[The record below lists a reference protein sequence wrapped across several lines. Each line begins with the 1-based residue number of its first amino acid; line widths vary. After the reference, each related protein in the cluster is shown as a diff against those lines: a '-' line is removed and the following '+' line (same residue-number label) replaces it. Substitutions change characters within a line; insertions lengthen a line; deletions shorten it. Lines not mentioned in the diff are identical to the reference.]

1 MNFSKDASVNRDEEF
16 LNLISDHSSDELRE
30 IFEKSLVSKNEALSN
45 NLNKLCSDS
54 LALIYSNI
62 DKKQPSSIN
71 NALDHLSL
79 DNCETNCHNNNEIIE
94 KYTKKLLVLQQKLN
108 ENFNDHKVE
117 KENII
122 NGAELSDVSNN
133 SKKNKS
139 ELKSSSESAKVQ
151 FKDVN
156 NYKKDVVVKKLLK
169 TIDIMNQELS
179 KLLS

>member
-1 MNFSKDASVNRDEEF
+1 M
-16 LNLISDHSSDELRE
+16 
-30 IFEKSLVSKNEALSN
+30 
-45 NLNKLCSDS
+45 
-54 LALIYSNI
+54 
-62 DKKQPSSIN
+62 
-71 NALDHLSL
+71 
-79 DNCETNCHNNNEIIE
+79 
-94 KYTKKLLVLQQKLN
+94 
-108 ENFNDHKVE
+108 E

-139 ELKSSSESAKVQ
+139 ELKSSSESTKVQ